1 MRAKS
6 AYLDLVE
13 QARAEGRHVVMVGDS
28 INDSPALREAN
39 VGVAMAAGTAIAR
52 EVADVTLTESDLV

>member
-1 MRAKS
+1 MLPEDKHGYVRK
-6 AYLDLVE
+6 L
-13 QARAEGRHVVMVGDS
+13 RREGSHVVMVGDS

>member
-1 MRAKS
+1 MLPEDKHGYVRK
-6 AYLDLVE
+6 L
-13 QARAEGRHVVMVGDS
+13 RREGRHVVMVGDS

-39 VGVAMAAGTAIAR
+39 VGVARSAGTAIAR